1 MSSNSV
7 SPRFARVVDV
17 IALAVPWLIL
27 AFGAALIGV
36 AIWGLWFCRAVA
48 HEDFMPA
55 ATSGIVLVLGWMV
68 FFLPIALFGAGISA
82 ATIRHL
88 RWAGYLG
95 GSEVKVKIMPPQ
107 APSVLDRS
115 AQQVRTE
122 PLDEATTRHLGE
134 VADRAARIFGVG
146 TGALLLVGGLAG
158 FAMAWIYTYRPMV
171 GRTSWQYQ
179 IGSFRLL
186 TSFLLACGL
195 AVLAGLFILRDTFR
209 KPSHEWL
216 LPLMVFTGIVSRR
229 AAEEAAQ
236 KQRSLPKS

>member
-17 IALAVPWLIL
+17 IALAVPWLVL

-36 AIWGLWFCRAVA
+36 AIWGFRFCGAVT

-68 FFLPIALFGAGISA
+68 FFLPIALLGAGISA
-82 ATIRHL
+82 AAIRHL
-88 RWAGYLG
+88 RRAGYMG
-95 GSEVKVKIMPPQ
+95 GSEAKVQIMPQQ
-107 APSVLDRS
+107 APAVLHGH
-115 AQQVRTE
+115 AQELRTE

-134 VADRAARIFGVG
+134 VADRAARIFGAG

-179 IGSFRLL
+179 VGSFRLL

-216 LPLMVFTGIVSRR
+216 LPLKVFTGIVSRR
-229 AAEEAAQ
+229 TADEAAQ